1 MMHEILQRTRQRFDL
16 PFGGIQLIVCGDFFQ
31 LPPIRASTSSS
42 TTSMKKGLVTSFLKP
57 PQHTVSN
64 NKPSSSTSSQE
75 KMRYCFE
82 SRLWKELFEHHSYE
96 LLTIHRQ
103 SNDSEYL
110 ALLNH
115 LRFGV
120 TTDEELQ
127 QINNTCYQRKLQPEH
142 DVMPTQIFTH
152 K

>member
-1 MMHEILQRTRQRFDL
+1 MIHEILQRTRQRFDL
-16 PFGGIQLIVCGDFFQ
+16 PFGGIQLIACGDFFQ

-57 PQHTVSN
+57 PQHTACN
-64 NKPSSSTSSQE
+64 SQE
-75 KMRYCFE
+75 RMRYCFE

-110 ALLNH
+110 SLLNH

-120 TTDEELQ
+120 TTEEELQ
-127 QINNTCYQRKLQPEH
+127 QINNTCYHRKLQPEH